1 MKVHL
6 ELFLLHGEI
15 RCMFVKRLEYG
26 EGCWNLEGERRKSE
40 IITQGSGSLLPFQL
54 YLDLD
59 NRSPIEPTPS

>member
-1 MKVHL
+1 
-6 ELFLLHGEI
+6 
-15 RCMFVKRLEYG
+15 MFVGRLEYG
-26 EGCWNLEGERRKSE
+26 EGCWYLEGERRKSE